1 MFGIGYVSKGG
12 GTIAALICCVIWYML
27 KIDGYATTTMLT
39 TTLVLVVGIWS
50 SNVVEQEWG
59 KDSSKVVIDE
69 VAGMMISL
77 LFIPFAVRYIIVAL
91 VLFRFFDIVKP
102 LYIKKTEQ
110 LPGGWGVMLDD
121 VQAGVYTN
129 LMMQGIIFFKLF

>member
-12 GTIAALICCVIWYML
+12 GTIAALICCVVWYLL
-27 KIDGYATTTMLT
+27 KIDGYATTTMLA

-77 LFIPFAVRYIIVAL
+77 LFIPFAVTYIIAAL

-121 VQAGVYTN
+121 VQAGIYAN